1 MVLAGTGA
9 LVARWARLYADHKV
23 VSGGV
28 TYAHLAGILVAGGL
42 AISADRTALRWSPA
56 AGTAELQSAGTVH
69 RWVIAGLVLTLVS
82 GVGMMLADLD
92 TYLSSAVFWT
102 KMGLIV
108 LLIANG
114 YLKLRAET
122 GLIRGSAA
130 TWPRLRRTA
139 IASIVLWF
147 SVLLAGTV
155 LAASS

>member
-9 LVARWARLYADHKV
+9 RVARWARLYADHKV

-69 RWVIAGLVLTLVS
+69 RWVIAGLVLTLGR

-92 TYLSSAVFWT
+92 TYLTSAVFWT
-102 KMGLIV
+102 TIGLIV

-114 YLKLRAET
+114 CRTLLADA
-122 GLIRGSAA
+122 GLIPGSAA
-130 TWPRLRRTA
+130 TSPRPRRR
-139 IASIVLWF
+139 
-147 SVLLAGTV
+147 
-155 LAASS
+155 